1 MMEASLR
8 SMLCSLDA
16 LVFGQFMKCEIDR
29 WVGKLLKTKNM
40 MDKGDFS
47 TVDDLNRIDGGDF
60 DTVQLLKSNPHE
72 KDNVAAYFL
81 SRFPGGFQI
90 NYTSASTN
98 GQFRI
103 CIHSDETYFEI
114 TGEPNRGNG
123 IVIRGQ
129 IQSRID
135 PLPPIPPVIIAEL
148 RRWFGNLYHVKTD
161 QELLLAIDTCACAF
175 LARRFFPRLKE
186 QFAAAVLEASGYNDL
201 EIVEFD
207 DYGTFSFLMYRP
219 GCRMKIHSVSD
230 ASHREY
236 RIFVTLVTKFKITRF
251 IP

>member
-16 LVFGQFMKCEIDR
+16 LVFGQFMKCKIDR
-29 WVGKLLKTKNM
+29 WVGRLLKVKNM

-47 TVDDLNRIDGGDF
+47 TVDQLNCIDCGDF
-60 DTVQLLKSNPHE
+60 DMVELMKSNPHE

-81 SRFPGGFQI
+81 SRFPSVFQI
-90 NYTSASTN
+90 NYTYASVN

-103 CIHSDETYFEI
+103 CIHSDETYFEV

-161 QELLLAIDTCACAF
+161 EALLLAIDTCTCTF
-175 LARRFFPRLKE
+175 LAQRFFDRLRE
-186 QFAAAVLEASGYNDL
+186 QFASAVLEASGYNDL
-201 EIVEFD
+201 EIVEFN
-207 DYGTFSFLMYRP
+207 DYGIFSFLMYRP